1 MQSKLPEDGPVVG
14 WHQTDRSLLRQDF
27 RSWDPAENRNCASR
41 RMDLWPDLSLQYA
54 GEQDHPR
61 SLATVGAHSSRD
73 AGWLGLAPA
82 GCGSGHPDHVPQPRT
97 ASEHPARHDVLL
109 PLHPAKGYHPRCLGR
124 QTQGAALL
132 WGISGVQLHLH
143 SGSVVYPLLLSD
155 GHDFA
160 AHPWAQTAGVVGTAA
175 EISRFADP
183 TGGCE
188 DGAWEDSTAG
198 FWIGQVAQ
206 PPELQCWHWCFTEFK
221 GQILEGSDTRITYRI
236 IQNHMNHACYMII
249 HAYHLILHIT

>member
-1 MQSKLPEDGPVVG
+1 
-14 WHQTDRSLLRQDF
+14 
-27 RSWDPAENRNCASR
+27 
-41 RMDLWPDLSLQYA
+41 MDLWPDLSLQYA

-183 TGGCE
+183 TGGCDACE
-188 DGAWEDSTAG
+188 DGA
-198 FWIGQVAQ
+198 
-206 PPELQCWHWCFTEFK
+206 
-221 GQILEGSDTRITYRI
+221 
-236 IQNHMNHACYMII
+236 
-249 HAYHLILHIT
+249 